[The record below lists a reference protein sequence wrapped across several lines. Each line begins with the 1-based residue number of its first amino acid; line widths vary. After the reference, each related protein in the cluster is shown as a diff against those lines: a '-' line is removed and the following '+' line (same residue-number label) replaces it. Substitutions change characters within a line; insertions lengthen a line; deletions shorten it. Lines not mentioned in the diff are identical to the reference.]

1 MESRN
6 PLSTKLLKIMEEKKS
21 NLCIAADGMSIE
33 KTLRLIEKV
42 GNHICIL
49 KIHSE
54 HFGGT
59 MPHDE
64 YMKILFECKKKYN
77 FLLFQDAKFYDGAET
92 IRLNYES
99 LWAKYVDIVT
109 IVPLCDQNLKALAE
123 GAQNVTL
130 PDDEPRGCLAVCEL
144 SFANMVPQDSQKF
157 LEVAE
162 RNPDICIGIVAQK
175 LPKRPGMIK
184 AVPGI
189 NLKSNSDGKNQ
200 QWRTPDKIKADGADI
215 FIVGRGITSL
225 PESEWES
232 AAVEYKELCYG

>member
-1 MESRN
+1 MASQN
-6 PLSTKLLKIMEEKKS
+6 PLTKKLLKIIEDKKS
-21 NLCIAADGMSIE
+21 NICVAADGMSIE
-33 KTLRLIEKV
+33 KTLRLVEKI
-42 GNHICIL
+42 GKHICIL

-54 HFGGT
+54 HFGGS

-64 YMKILFECKKKYN
+64 YMKILFASKKKYN

-109 IVPLCDQNLKALAE
+109 IVPLCDQNLKALTEAVR
-123 GAQNVTL
+123 NVKV
-130 PDDEPRGCLAVCEL
+130 PDDEPRGCLAVCEM
-144 SFANMVPQDSQKF
+144 SFANMVPQDCQKF

-175 LPKRPGMIK
+175 LCKKPGMIK
-184 AVPGI
+184 AVPGV
-189 NLKSNSDGKNQ
+189 NLQSKSDGKNQ
-200 QWRTPDKIKADGADI
+200 QWRTPEQIKEDGADI

-232 AAVEYKELCYG
+232 AVIKYKELCYS